1 MVMQVSIL
9 PQKPTSTSMVEA
21 PAEDGS
27 LIWAAPWG
35 SYSQEEHAP
44 PAET

>member
-1 MVMQVSIL
+1 MMQASIL
-9 PQKPTSTSMVEA
+9 PQKPTSTCMVEA
-21 PAEDGS
+21 PAEDRR
-27 LIWAAPWG
+27 LIWAVPWD